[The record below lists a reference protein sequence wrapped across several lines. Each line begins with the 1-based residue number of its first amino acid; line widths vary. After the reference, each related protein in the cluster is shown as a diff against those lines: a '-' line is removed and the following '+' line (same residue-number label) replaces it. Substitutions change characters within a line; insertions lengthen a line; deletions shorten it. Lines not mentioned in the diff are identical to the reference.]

1 MPFLKKIEIEERKDK
16 ILSIT
21 RNIADLQSK
30 QNTIKERIEH
40 FLKEDTGLQVEQDK
54 LIEEVKRLLAEI
66 DEGEAEQ
73 LKRYGPK
80 K

>member
-21 RNIADLQSK
+21 RNIADLQST
-30 QNTIKERIEH
+30 QNTIKQRIEH
-40 FLKEDTGLQVEQDK
+40 LLQEDTILQAEQNK